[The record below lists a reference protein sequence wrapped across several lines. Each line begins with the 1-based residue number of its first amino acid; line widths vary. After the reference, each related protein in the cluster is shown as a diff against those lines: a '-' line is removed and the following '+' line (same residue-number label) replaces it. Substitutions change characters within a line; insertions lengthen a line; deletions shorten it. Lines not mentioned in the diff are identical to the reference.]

1 MTFYLQN
8 GLGFSPL
15 VPGLAFLPL
24 RMGFLISSLLTPKV
38 VPKLEVGILKI
49 GAFITII
56 CYVFLILTVDQEVN
70 TGLQWSQLL
79 PFMFALA
86 VGNGFILIPLINAIL
101 SHAKIE
107 DAGAASGLLNTMIAV
122 GNAMGIAF
130 IGSIFLGLIGIGCGA
145 ASAIRI
151 HYYSDALIN

>member
-1 MTFYLQN
+1 MIYLIIFEDSILIPQVFAFVLTFYLQN

-86 VGNGFILIPLINAIL
+86 VGNGFILIPLINAGKIGHWIYLLGTNWYWLWCLLLLSEYTTIL
-101 SHAKIE
+101 MH
-107 DAGAASGLLNTMIAV
+107 
-122 GNAMGIAF
+122 
-130 IGSIFLGLIGIGCGA
+130 
-145 ASAIRI
+145 
-151 HYYSDALIN
+151 